1 MRDAQVRDVCSRPRG
16 GGRLQPEADL
26 MHPLLQ
32 DLHAVEPL
40 RVPQEV
46 PPKVETASVSL
57 SILWKGKTI
66 LHLKKNFNMFLN
78 KGSSGIRQWTMKNYM
93 HSQC

>member
-57 SILWKGKTI
+57 SILWKGKTVFPVFYVRNCYETI
-66 LHLKKNFNMFLN
+66 GRIGQRK
-78 KGSSGIRQWTMKNYM
+78 
-93 HSQC
+93 